1 MAIKFNLDET
11 LLVPVEMRDLGW
23 VAKRPKDSS
32 LDVGKAEKELGIEL
46 FGVDRGLDEMLRSR
60 P

>member
-1 MAIKFNLDET
+1 VARRFDLDES
-11 LLVPVEMRDLGW
+11 LLIPVQMKDLSW
-23 VAKRPKDSS
+23 VARRPRDSS

-46 FGVDRGLDEMLRSR
+46 LGVDEGLEEMMRNK